1 MISNIFH
8 VKQYLTTEWKR
19 DRNCDGLENNFT
31 SVLRGSVCFSH
42 HSFSGYILSS
52 MQKKKKKIANSS
64 KQCLVR

>member
-19 DRNCDGLENNFT
+19 DRNCDSLENNFT
-31 SVLRGSVCFSH
+31 FVLLGSVCFSH

-52 MQKKKKKIANSS
+52 MQKK
-64 KQCLVR
+64 